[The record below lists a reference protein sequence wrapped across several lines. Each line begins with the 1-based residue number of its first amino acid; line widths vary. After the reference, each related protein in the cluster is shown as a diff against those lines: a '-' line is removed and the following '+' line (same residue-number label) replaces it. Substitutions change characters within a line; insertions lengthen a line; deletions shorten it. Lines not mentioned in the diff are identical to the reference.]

1 MNKNNVDYHQMERK
15 QAGEGYKQDGEV

>member
-15 QAGEGYKQDGEV
+15 QAVES

>member
-15 QAGEGYKQDGEV
+15 QAGEG